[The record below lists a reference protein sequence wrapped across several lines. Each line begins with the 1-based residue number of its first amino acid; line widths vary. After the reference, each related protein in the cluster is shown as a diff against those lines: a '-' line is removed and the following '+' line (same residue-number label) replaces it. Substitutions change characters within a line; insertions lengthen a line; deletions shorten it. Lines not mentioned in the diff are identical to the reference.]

1 MKTIYSFLF
10 VLLSVAGFAQLAHA
24 QKINITAAKVDKSVK
39 LAEILDIDIKSCKV
53 LSYHFTANI
62 GNHVKSMD
70 VKDANLTTTIKSIV
84 KELKVGDKFVIENV
98 VYDCPVVE
106 HKKNF
111 SFVINK

>member
-1 MKTIYSFLF
+1 MKTIYILF
-10 VLLSVAGFAQLAHA
+10 FMFLSVAGFTQVGHE
-24 QKINITAAKVDKSVK
+24 QKIKITLAKVAKAVK

-70 VKDANLTTTIKSIV
+70 VKDADLTTTIKSIV

-98 VYDCPVVE
+98 VYDCPVIE
-106 HKKNF
+106 YKKHF
-111 SFVINK
+111 TFMIN